1 MITCSVL
8 SKKRTVSYTNLFITK
23 PKFKN
28 YGNEAATT
36 NQRNYSMLR
45 TMLRMMSRAV
55 SEPVT
60 HSSALTLGRRE
71 AERTYSSHKRRKPLP
86 SALKPASSHPVP
98 HRKRYAL
105 TCPPPQAVPPTR
117 SRCCCPLLPAPPRTR
132 EGREG
137 RPVDRKGLNLRGT
150 KVKGSAMLCRQ
161 CLTLGYSLRRRDE
174 RVWARRRHLQ
184 AHNG

>member
-8 SKKRTVSYTNLFITK
+8 SKKRTVSYTNLLITNT
-23 PKFKN
+23 KFKN
-28 YGNEAATT
+28 YGNEADLCYAR
-36 NQRNYSMLR
+36 NQSMLR
-45 TMLRMMSRAV
+45 RMLYLLSRAV
-55 SEPVT
+55 FEPVT
-60 HSSALTLGRRE
+60 HSSALTLRRRE
-71 AERTYSSHKRRKPLP
+71 AGHTYSSHKRRKTLP

-137 RPVDRKGLNLRGT
+137 GAVDRKGLNLRGT

-161 CLTLGYSLRRRDE
+161 CPTLR
-174 RVWARRRHLQ
+174 
-184 AHNG
+184 